1 MFAALGRVPV
11 PVVAVV
17 AGRAWGVGCALAAA
31 CDVTI
36 ATVGATFCLPEMKRS
51 IPPTLALSALRDL
64 VPYKRLMHFV
74 LTSTVVTANDA
85 VGLGV
90 VSTVVTEESLD
101 ETVNEFLKHLRST
114 ERLSLLTVKRYL
126 RSTVRMEG
134 MAAAELA
141 SALLAGALASLPQS

>member
-1 MFAALGRVPV
+1 
-11 PVVAVV
+11 
-17 AGRAWGVGCALAAA
+17 
-31 CDVTI
+31 
-36 ATVGATFCLPEMKRS
+36 MKRS